1 MDFKKLSMK
10 LKIGVFGVGHLG
22 KIHIKCIQQIDN
34 YELVGFY
41 DPSDENAQ
49 ELVKRGIKRYATEAD
64 LIAAIDV
71 VDIVTP
77 TPEHF
82 QIAKKAIQANKDV
95 FIEKPITH
103 TIDEAEAL
111 IELNKIH
118 NRKVQIGHVERFNPA
133 FLGLKEQLLNPMFI
147 EGHRLSMF
155 NPRGT
160 DVSVIQDLMIHD
172 IDIVLHM
179 VDSEIKNVHAS
190 GVSVMSDSPDICNAR
205 IEFENGCVANLTAS
219 RISLKQMRKL
229 RMFQQDAYISIDFL
243 AKKLEVIR
251 LLDEEA
257 KLKSENPNLMELEV
271 KNKKRWI
278 DVNMPE
284 IVSNNAI
291 LDELSA
297 LSNSVINDTAVVVDM
312 QAGIK
317 ALKVVK
323 SILTAI
329 DKGKTNGTK
338 YAN

>member
-1 MDFKKLSMK
+1 MK

-41 DPSDENAQ
+41 DPSDENAEPLKAQ
-49 ELVKRGIKRYATEAD
+49 GIARFATEED
-64 LIAAIDV
+64 LINAVDV

-77 TPEHF
+77 TPAHF
-82 QIAKKAIQANKDV
+82 RIAQKAIQSNKDV

-103 TIDEAEAL
+103 TIEEAEAL

-133 FLGLKEQLLNPMFI
+133 FLGLKGQQLNPMFI

-179 VDSEIKNVHAS
+179 VDSSIKNVQAS

-205 IEFENGCVANLTAS
+205 IEFENGCVSNLTAS

-243 AKKLEVIR
+243 DKKLEVIK
-251 LLDEEA
+251 LLDEEG
-257 KLKSENPNLMELEV
+257 KSKSENPNLMELEV

-291 LDELSA
+291 LDELTA
-297 LSNSVINDTAVVVDM
+297 LSNSIINAEAVAVDM
-312 QAGIK
+312 NAGTK

-323 SILTAI
+323 EILTAI
-329 DKGKTNGTK
+329 DKGIKNETEN
-338 YAN
+338 AN